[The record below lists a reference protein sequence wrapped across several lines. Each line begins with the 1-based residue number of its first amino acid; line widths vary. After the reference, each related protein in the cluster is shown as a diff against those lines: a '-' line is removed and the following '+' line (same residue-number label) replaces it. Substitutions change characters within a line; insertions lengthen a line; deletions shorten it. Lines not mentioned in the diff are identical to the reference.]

1 MNICQISSLI
11 QKQLKKN
18 KIHELEDE
26 FVVSVSEECKIKHLE
41 ALELLNQFTQEIS
54 TMILK
59 NEDVELE
66 NIIKKYINLN
76 IALDNYDVNY
86 VFEIILNNHLENMI
100 LIQEQYAKATAFTL
114 VHYSNS
120 RVSDKLIN
128 AQLDILNAKLYNK
141 IRNVITD
148 EFENYEETY
157 KVKSDELFFLVMQLL
172 DRYDDEE
179 IDTKI
184 QKEDITRFNYISD
197 YKKLEKFAL
206 KNDYEFKGQNASSH
220 RKYEH
225 KQTKQCVMIPSHEIG
240 YGLSIKIQKQIL
252 KGAVA

>member
-1 MNICQISSLI
+1 M
-11 QKQLKKN
+11 
-18 KIHELEDE
+18 
-26 FVVSVSEECKIKHLE
+26 KHQE

-66 NIIKKYINLN
+66 EIIKKYINLN

-86 VFEIILNNHLENMI
+86 VFEMVLNNHLESMTY
-100 LIQEQYAKATAFTL
+100 LQEAYAKVTAFTL
-114 VHYSNS
+114 VHYTHS

-141 IRNVITD
+141 IKNVISD
-148 EFENYEETY
+148 EFENYEEIY
-157 KVKSDELFFLVMQLL
+157 KVKSDELFFLVMKLL
-172 DRYDDEE
+172 DRYDDLNEDIE
-179 IDTKI
+179 IK
-184 QKEDITRFNYISD
+184 KEDITRFNYISD

-206 KNDYEFKGQNASSH
+206 ENDYEFKSQNASSH
-220 RKYEH
+220 KKYEH